1 MCHLTILYNSI
12 AMQSFFKEIFV
23 SPSYS
28 NIHKQPAH
36 KLKTI
41 NFTYV
46 QCRLVYK
53 QSIHVHWY
61 LKQLLIKWVNI
72 ISPYHI
78 YTKLPPFKHS
88 LPFKYAKQNAKKR
101 RKKVHP
107 IQNISLLTLT
117 IFLTKHSKHY
127 LPFSHYMVSL
137 LMQYLTTV
145 SFFS

>member
-78 YTKLPPFKHS
+78 YTKLPPFKNS
-88 LPFKYAKQNAKKR
+88 LPFKYAK
-101 RKKVHP
+101 
-107 IQNISLLTLT
+107 
-117 IFLTKHSKHY
+117 
-127 LPFSHYMVSL
+127 
-137 LMQYLTTV
+137 
-145 SFFS
+145 

>member
-1 MCHLTILYNSI
+1 MDDKLKFKTCACEGCSKKENLFANKTWLCIWIILLVMCHLTILYNSI

-78 YTKLPPFKHS
+78 YTKLPPFKNS
-88 LPFKYAKQNAKKR
+88 LPFKYAK
-101 RKKVHP
+101 
-107 IQNISLLTLT
+107 
-117 IFLTKHSKHY
+117 
-127 LPFSHYMVSL
+127 
-137 LMQYLTTV
+137 
-145 SFFS
+145 